1 MSETKKIL
9 VTGSAGFIGK
19 NFVTEL
25 KRLGEYQIFEYD
37 VHSTESELDNY
48 LKEADIIFHLAGINR
63 PKNEGE
69 FKTGNTDF
77 TLSVCDKLISFKK
90 QTKIVMSSSIQ
101 AELDNPY
108 GLSKKQAENAL
119 REYSE
124 KNCADAVV
132 YRLANVFG
140 KWCKPNYNSA
150 VATFCYNISHNQP
163 ITISDPANI
172 VNLVY
177 IDDVI
182 KAFINEI
189 DCCDNQTF
197 KYSEIKENYKK
208 TLGELVDLIK
218 SFKSLRNDLI
228 LPDFDDTFIVKLY
241 ATYLSYLDKD
251 DFAYNLKINSDNR
264 GSLAEFIK
272 SPSVG
277 QIFVSRTL
285 PGITRGNHWHHT
297 KVEKFLVIEGQGIIK
312 FRHILNNDIIEYK
325 VDGAEYRVVDIP
337 PGYTHSIENIGNSV
351 LVTLFWASEIFN
363 SEKPDTFFE
372 NV

>member
-1 MSETKKIL
+1 M
-9 VTGSAGFIGK
+9 
-19 NFVTEL
+19 
-25 KRLGEYQIFEYD
+25 
-37 VHSTESELDNY
+37 
-48 LKEADIIFHLAGINR
+48 
-63 PKNEGE
+63 
-69 FKTGNTDF
+69 
-77 TLSVCDKLISFKK
+77 
-90 QTKIVMSSSIQ
+90 
-101 AELDNPY
+101 
-108 GLSKKQAENAL
+108 
-119 REYSE
+119 
-124 KNCADAVV
+124 
-132 YRLANVFG
+132 
-140 KWCKPNYNSA
+140 
-150 VATFCYNISHNQP
+150 
-163 ITISDPANI
+163 
-172 VNLVY
+172 VY

>member
-1 MSETKKIL
+1 MSETKNIL

-19 NFVTEL
+19 NLVTEL
-25 KRLGEYQIFEYD
+25 KRLGEYQVFEYD
-37 VHSTESELDNY
+37 IHSTQSELDNY
-48 LKEADIIFHLAGINR
+48 LKEANIIFHLAGINR
-63 PKNEGE
+63 PKNEDE
-69 FKTGNTDF
+69 FKSGNADF
-77 TLSVCDKLISFKK
+77 TSSVCDKLISFNK

-108 GLSKKQAENAL
+108 GLSKKLAEHAL
-119 REYSE
+119 RNYSE

-150 VATFCYNISHNQP
+150 VATFCYSISHNQP

-172 VNLVY
+172 VKLVY
-177 IDDVI
+177 IDDVVD
-182 KAFINEI
+182 AFISEL
-189 DCCDNQTF
+189 DCSNNQIF
-197 KYSEIKENYKK
+197 RYSEVKETYKK
-208 TLGELVDLIK
+208 TLGEIVELLN
-218 SFKSLRNDLI
+218 SFKSLRTDLL
-228 LPDFDDTFIVKLY
+228 LPNFDDAFVGKLY

-272 SPSVG
+272 SSSVG
-277 QIFVSRTL
+277 QIFVSRTH

-297 KVEKFLVIEGQGIIK
+297 KVEKFLVIEGQGIIR

-325 VDGAEYRVVDIP
+325 VDGEEYKVVDIP
-337 PGYTHSIENIGNSV
+337 PGYTHSIENIGDGIM
-351 LVTLFWASEIFN
+351 VTLFWASEIFN